1 MVLSD
6 LCLQVLKYNMS
17 LQRAIRERLDVSQV
31 TLSRFIRENRPDGR
45 LTTIG
50 VVNLIIEWTGL
61 TEEQIIKA
69 EKVEA

>member
-31 TLSRFIRENRPDGR
+31 TLSRFIRENRQDGR

-50 VVNLIIEWTGL
+50 VINLIIENTGL
-61 TEEQIIKA
+61 TEEQILSV